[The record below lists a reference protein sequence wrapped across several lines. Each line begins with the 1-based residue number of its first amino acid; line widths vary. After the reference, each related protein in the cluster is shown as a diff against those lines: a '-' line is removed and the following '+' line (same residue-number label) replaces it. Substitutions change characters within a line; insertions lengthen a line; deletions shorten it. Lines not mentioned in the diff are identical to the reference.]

1 MTNHTQYKTNDWWQL
16 VKFKP
21 KKKKKKKRDLHTM
34 CDKPERK
41 AFNVQAFF
49 SLFLDVDNHY
59 LKNIILHKKK
69 ITKSFKFLMD
79 FYF

>member
-1 MTNHTQYKTNDWWQL
+1 MTNHTQYKTNGWWQL

-21 KKKKKKKRDLHTM
+21 KKKKKKKKKRDLHTM

-41 AFNVQAFF
+41 AFNKPF
-49 SLFLDVDNHY
+49 SLFFDVDNHY
-59 LKNIILHKKK
+59 LKNIILHTKK